1 MKRSTLLIPGL
12 IAIGVVASVSSFA
25 RKNKEYHKHKE
36 YYIKSVKHDMVDPI
50 DKDSLYTDSTSI
62 SDVVDLGLPSG
73 TIWSISN
80 IGAVKPEDYGYYFAW
95 GDTRE
100 KLSYDKSTYAWID
113 SKSQSFLK
121 YTPDNDYRVLDSRD
135 DAATVNWGNDWRTPT
150 IEEIDELIKYC
161 QYSWTEING
170 VKGARY
176 TGVNGNSIFFPA
188 SGFRIGSGVSG
199 ADSYG
204 YYWSSVRVGLENYA
218 HYLNF
223 DSNKATSD
231 NIDRF
236 LGLPIRPVRKK

>member
-1 MKRSTLLIPGL
+1 MKKHTLLILSL
-12 IAIGVVASVSSFA
+12 IVIGVAASVSSFA
-25 RKNKEYHKHKE
+25 RKNKEE
-36 YYIKSVKHDMVDPI
+36 YMKSAKRDAI
-50 DKDSLYTDSTSI
+50 NLTDKDAQVKYSSDTISA

-95 GDTRE
+95 GETRE
-100 KLSYDKSTYAWID
+100 KVSYDKSTYKWFD
-113 SKSQSFLK
+113 SNSKSFSK
-121 YTPDNDYRVLDSRD
+121 YIPNNDYRVLDSRD
-135 DAATVNWGNDWRTPT
+135 DAATVNWGDDWRTPT
-150 IEEIDELIKYC
+150 DEEINELIDFC

-170 VKGARY
+170 VKGARF
-176 TGVNGNSIFFPA
+176 TGANGNSIFFPA
-188 SGFRIGSGVSG
+188 AGFSIGSGVSG

-204 YYWSSVRVGLENYA
+204 YYWSSSVRVGLESYA